1 MSFLNCNYSRSNNC
15 VLAALIISIVIGII
29 TAFLQ
34 ITAAITVTP
43 VFLLVAAGIAVVY
56 LGVLLAVFAL
66 GRNTER
72 RSCLCAALNAVLL
85 GILSTLLFAGILLA
99 FGIVATSVIT
109 AILVGLL
116 TASFSLTLT
125 GSACLVRCR
134 AACEPET

>member
-1 MSFLNCNYSRSNNC
+1 MSFFNCNCSCKNHC
-15 VLAALIISIVIGII
+15 VWAALIISIVIGII

-56 LGVLLAVFAL
+56 LGVLLATTL
-66 GRNTER
+66 ER
-72 RSCLCAALNAVLL
+72 RGEQHSCLCGTLNAVLL
-85 GILSTLLFAGILLA
+85 GILGTLLFAGILLA

-116 TASFSLTLT
+116 VASLSLILTA
-125 GSACLVRCR
+125 SACLVRCQ
-134 AACEPET
+134 AACKTAE

>member
-1 MSFLNCNYSRSNNC
+1 MSFLNCSCSCKNNC
-15 VLAALIISIVIGII
+15 VLAALIVSFVVGVI

-56 LGVLLAVFAL
+56 LGILLAVAAP
-66 GRNTER
+66 ER
-72 RSCLCAALNAVLL
+72 RAERCPCLCTALNAVLL
-85 GILSTLLFAGILLA
+85 GILGTLLFAGILLA

-116 TASFSLTLT
+116 VASLSLTLT

-134 AACEPET
+134 ADCEAAE